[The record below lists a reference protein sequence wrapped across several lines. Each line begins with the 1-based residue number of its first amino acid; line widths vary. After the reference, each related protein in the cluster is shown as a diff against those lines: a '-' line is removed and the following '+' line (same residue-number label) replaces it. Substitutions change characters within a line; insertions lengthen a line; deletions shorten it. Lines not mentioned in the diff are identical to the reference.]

1 MALISHTVA
10 IAIERKRA
18 EQLLANYNQTLEQ
31 KIEERTQALSHTLDH
46 LKATQQELIQSE
58 KMAALGQLVAGIAHE
73 INTPLAAIRSSAGI
87 ISKFLNQ
94 TLEQLAI
101 LSESLS
107 KEQVQ
112 DFLTLLR
119 RSLQQEST
127 FSTREE
133 RQFKRALTRQLEA
146 LEIDNADSLADTL
159 VTMGIYDE
167 LDAFVAL
174 LKRPDSLELL
184 SIAYK
189 LSELK
194 RGTTTINT
202 ATDRASKVVFALKSY
217 ARYDSSGEMIP
228 ANLTEG
234 IETVLTLYHN
244 QLKQGVNV
252 IKNYAQLPPILCY
265 PDELNQVWTNLFHNA
280 LQAMDYRGTL
290 TIDVIQQDRE
300 IKVGITDSG
309 KGIPQEIISK
319 IFEPFFTTK
328 PPGEGS
334 GLGLD
339 IVKKIIEKHNGKIG
353 VESQPGCTTFTV
365 FLPLQL
371 NEETRDA

>member
-1 MALISHTVA
+1 DKEWAKREGLAAFAGYPLLVENNLVGVMAMFAYKPISEYRLQGIALIAHTVA

-31 KIEERTQALSHTLDH
+31 KIEERTQTLSQTLDH

-94 TLEQLAI
+94 TLEQLPM

-112 DFLTLLR
+112 DFLALLK

-146 LEIDNADSLADTL
+146 LEIDNADFLADTL

-167 LDAFVAL
+167 IDAFVPL

-184 SIAYK
+184 AIAYK

-228 ANLTEG
+228 ANLTDG

-252 IKNYAQLPPILCY
+252 IKNYVQLPLILCY
-265 PDELNQVWTNLFHNA
+265 PDEL
-280 LQAMDYRGTL
+280 
-290 TIDVIQQDRE
+290 
-300 IKVGITDSG
+300 
-309 KGIPQEIISK
+309 
-319 IFEPFFTTK
+319 
-328 PPGEGS
+328 
-334 GLGLD
+334 
-339 IVKKIIEKHNGKIG
+339 
-353 VESQPGCTTFTV
+353 
-365 FLPLQL
+365 
-371 NEETRDA
+371 